1 VAVFGSAEE
10 LYGIVTPFLEEIV
23 SDPEIGP
30 KFVAGN
36 TSFRVTYSDPEAVF
50 FLDAT
55 QNPPIVKSGKDAE
68 AADAEVSLLMSA
80 DDGHKFWLG
89 KLNIPVSLARRKVKV
104 DGSVTKLLGLLPALQ
119 PAYGRYRAHLEATG
133 HAALI

>member
-1 VAVFGSAEE
+1 LAVFGSAEE
-10 LYGIVTPFLEEIV
+10 LYGIVTPFLNQITA
-23 SDPEIGP
+23 DPEIGP

-36 TSFRVTYSDPEAVF
+36 TSFKVSYSDPGAVF

-55 QNPPIVKSGKDAE
+55 QNPPLVKAGSEAAE
-68 AADAEVSLLMSA
+68 AIAEISLSMSA

-104 DGSVTKLLGLLPALQ
+104 DGSVTKLLGLLPAMQ
-119 PAYGRYRAHLEATG
+119 PAYAKYRTHLEETG
-133 HAALI
+133 HGALI